1 MQPTPQPSSDVIYHV
16 TSQVGGGATASLRTG
31 WGAPRSPH
39 VAGRVRVC
47 VAAAGVVCCLAAGC
61 TSSDDHGGS
70 TPQLSP
76 IDRLVEKYRA
86 DGRDVQCVVAQLERL
101 DEAEVADFA
110 DLVVPEPGVWHDVVF
125 TPAMRDVTKQIETC

>member
-1 MQPTPQPSSDVIYHV
+1 MIYHV

-101 DEAEVADFA
+101 DEAEHGFIAVQREHATA
-110 DLVVPEPGVWHDVVF
+110 QAAPPGPPGPRPPSIRHISV
-125 TPAMRDVTKQIETC
+125 